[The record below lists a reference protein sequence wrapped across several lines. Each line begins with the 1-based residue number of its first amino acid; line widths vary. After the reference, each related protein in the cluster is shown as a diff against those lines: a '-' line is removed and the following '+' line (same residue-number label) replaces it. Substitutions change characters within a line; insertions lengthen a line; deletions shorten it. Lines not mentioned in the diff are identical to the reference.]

1 MEIEQLQAEAEFI
14 EVKSPIDRFRE
25 QWAADAPKGGFFG
38 QRSFILKHPSLVQY
52 AELAGAKGWSQPLA
66 FALKGLLI
74 ATLCISAF
82 SWLVTRNG
90 GKYADWI
97 AGVQTELESEMKTQ
111 RAVIDASQ
119 FEMERIENSR
129 KKSGFIVST
138 STNLTRE
145 EAIAQLNIFI
155 DQAHKQQEVFK
166 YRAAVKTQNL
176 RAEAD
181 SAALAASGTAI
192 MVTLALLFAAPLFR
206 RFIQQPYGGYRLTH
220 QADSYYLYYVASHGF
235 WLNLALVVI
244 LNLALSNSAYGLNGF
259 AKGIGPIGRG
269 LFWLALYAG
278 TLYWLYVVSKDLYN
292 AMQLPRL
299 RDYKDFENK
308 ILLWMHNS
316 FWMAFVVFETILGLL
331 AYGVYLL
338 ERAK

>member
-1 MEIEQLQAEAEFI
+1 METEQLQAEVEFI

-25 QWAADAPKGGFFG
+25 HWAADAPRGGFFR
-38 QRSFILKHPSLVQY
+38 QRAFILKHPDLVQY
-52 AELAGAKGWSQPLA
+52 AELAGARGWSQPLA

-74 ATLCISAF
+74 ATFCISAF

-97 AGVQTELESEMKTQ
+97 AGVQADLESQMKTE
-111 RAVIDASQ
+111 RAVIDASY
-119 FEMERIENSR
+119 FERDRIESSR
-129 KKSGFIVST
+129 KKTRFTVST
-138 STNLTRE
+138 STNLTKE
-145 EAIAQLNIFI
+145 EAIAQLNTFV
-155 DQAHKQQEVFK
+155 DQAHQQQEIYK
-166 YRAAVKTQNL
+166 YRAAVRIQNL

-181 SAALAASGTAI
+181 SAALAASGTAV

-206 RFIQQPYGGYRLTH
+206 KFIQPPYGKYRLTN
-220 QADSYYLYYVASHGF
+220 QADSFYLYYVVSQGF

-259 AKGIGPIGRG
+259 AKGIRPIGQG

-278 TLYWLYVVSKDLYN
+278 LLYWLYLVSKDLYK

-308 ILLWMHNS
+308 VLLWMHNS
-316 FWMAFVVFETILGLL
+316 FWMALAVFETTLGLL

-338 ERAK
+338 EKAK